1 MATSS
6 TNIFWDKILTP
17 IRSFLTTEFA
27 GGLKIY
33 IAEEYK
39 DRGNLSLRLF
49 CNTSD
54 LISEGNGFQEK
65 EYTVDMCYYLIEAN
79 PTEKTYEKIYL
90 DIGRIEQVVF
100 NNKNQTQPGF
110 INGRIEEIVVN
121 SKTAY
126 EANIDNLQKVYMLF
140 KCSYAG
146 NIT

>member
-1 MATSS
+1 
-6 TNIFWDKILTP
+6 
-17 IRSFLTTEFA
+17 
-27 GGLKIY
+27 
-33 IAEEYK
+33 
-39 DRGNLSLRLF
+39 
-49 CNTSD
+49 
-54 LISEGNGFQEK
+54 
-65 EYTVDMCYYLIEAN
+65 MCYYLIEAN